1 MTRWDMPGGRVS
13 SITPSCAASLV
24 ASMILPGVSSGTVRE
39 PMRRAKRYWSASPID
54 TDLISSDPHSGIYGA
69 WALGGAAVRGS
80 HSLCPRSVVHR

>member
-69 WALGGAAVRGS
+69 SGHLGVPPLGDRTAFAHVA
-80 HSLCPRSVVHR
+80 